1 MSRKVFGS
9 LFVLV
14 IVLILCV
21 SCASLGNKKDVLAG
35 RWNTT
40 PFDGEEG
47 TMTLD
52 IDGRGAFS
60 VYYDDAFAYKG
71 TYKINGDIVLF
82 VPDLQSMTSNDGFTA
97 YVFVGDPVKPATTPY
112 KGGDKVGMCYFA
124 DSVERPDDDEMYFIL
139 DCSEEG
145 KYYKDDDMIIEFTED
160 KKFILSVHF
169 LSIEEGKTVCDGILY
184 DIADRIDN
192 PDYVPG
198 SMDWVYKIE
207 NLRTKESYVAS
218 TFPIQDDKLKLWFFF
233 KDFGIL
239 ECEFTKQSE

>member
-1 MSRKVFGS
+1 MRRKVLVS
-9 LFVLV
+9 LLVLGL
-14 IVLILCV
+14 VLTLFV
-21 SCASLGNKKDVLAG
+21 SCASLGSKKDVLAG

-82 VPDLQSMTSNDGFTA
+82 VPDLQSMTSNEGFNA
-97 YVFVGDPVKPATTPY
+97 YVFLGDPENPATTPY
-112 KGGDKVGMCYFA
+112 KGGDKVGICYFA
-124 DSVERPDDDEMYFIL
+124 ESEQRPTYNDMYIIFDS
-139 DCSEEG
+139 SEG
-145 KYYKDDDMIIEFTED
+145 KYYKNEDSIIEFTD
-160 KKFILSVHF
+160 DSKFVLSAHF
-169 LSIEEGKTVCDGILY
+169 LVIEDGKTVCDGILY
-184 DIADRIDN
+184 DVADRIDN
-192 PDYVPG
+192 PNYVPG

-207 NLRTKESYVAS
+207 NLETKESYVAS

-233 KDFGIL
+233 KDYGVVP
-239 ECEFTKQSE
+239 CEFTKQSE

>member
-9 LFVLV
+9 LLVLV
-14 IVLILCV
+14 LVLTLCV
-21 SCASLGNKKDVLAG
+21 SCASLFGKKDALAG
-35 RWNTT
+35 KWVTS

-47 TMTLD
+47 TMTLE
-52 IDGRGAFS
+52 IDGRGSFS
-60 VYYDDAFAYKG
+60 VYYDDVLSYTG
-71 TYKINGDIVLF
+71 SYKIKGDVVQFIPVLQTF
-82 VPDLQSMTSNDGFTA
+82 PDSEYTA
-97 YVFVGDPVKPATTPY
+97 YVFLGDPIRPATTPY

-184 DIADRIDN
+184 DVGDFSEN
-192 PDYVPG
+192 PDYVQG
-198 SMDWVYKIE
+198 SMDWCYRID
-207 NLRTKESYVAS
+207 NLKTADAYVAS
-218 TFPIQDDKLKLWFFF
+218 AFPMEEDKLNLWFFF
-233 KDFGIL
+233 KDYGIL

>member
-1 MSRKVFGS
+1 MRRKVLVS
-9 LFVLV
+9 LLVLGL
-14 IVLILCV
+14 VLTLFV
-21 SCASLGNKKDVLAG
+21 SCASLGRKKDVLAG
-35 RWNTT
+35 KWKTA

-60 VYYDDAFAYKG
+60 VYYDDVLSYTGSYEIKG
-71 TYKINGDIVLF
+71 DVVQFLPVLKTL
-82 VPDLQSMTSNDGFTA
+82 PDSDYTA
-97 YVFVGDPVKPATTPY
+97 YVFLGDPINPATTPY

-207 NLRTKESYVAS
+207 NLITKESYVAS
-218 TFPIQDDKLKLWFFF
+218 TFPIQDDKLNLWFFF

-239 ECEFTKQSE
+239 ECEFIKQSE

>member
-1 MSRKVFGS
+1 MSRKVLVS
-9 LFVLV
+9 LLVLG
-14 IVLILCV
+14 LALTLFV
-21 SCASLGNKKDVLAG
+21 SCASLGKKDVLAG
-35 RWNTT
+35 KWVTT

-52 IDGRGAFS
+52 IDGHGSFS
-60 VYYDDAFAYKG
+60 VYYDDVLSYTG
-71 TYKINGDIVLF
+71 SYKIKGDVVQFIPVLQTL
-82 VPDLQSMTSNDGFTA
+82 PDSDYTA
-97 YVFVGDPVKPATTPY
+97 YVFLGDPIKPATTPY

-124 DSVERPDDDEMYFIL
+124 ESEERPDDDEMYFIL

-160 KKFILSVHF
+160 SKFILSVHF

-184 DIADRIDN
+184 DVGDFTEN

-198 SMDWVYKIE
+198 SMTWCYKID
-207 NLRTKESYVAS
+207 NLKTADAYVAS
-218 TFPIQDDKLKLWFFF
+218 AFPMEEDKLNLWFFF
-233 KDFGIL
+233 KDYGIL